1 MWTGPV
7 HNEPVPEASVSAE
20 TDFPGPGS
28 RTWRPAVALVIG
40 LLVFGIA
47 AAVATVL
54 PREPL
59 DRLIS
64 GLVAVVLLA
73 IAAMEWR
80 RRLSGG
86 PRGLVIAG
94 LTGSRLVP
102 WSTVREVRTGRTK
115 RMGAATLEIDLL
127 DDELI
132 VLGQRELGTDPAAV
146 AAVLQPWF
154 DDRPRR

>member
-1 MWTGPV
+1 MWTAPV
-7 HNEPVPEASVSAE
+7 HNPAAEGIVTAE
-20 TDFPGPGS
+20 TDFPGSGA
-28 RTWRPAVALVIG
+28 RTWRPATALVIG
-40 LLVFGIA
+40 LLVFGVA
-47 AAVATVL
+47 AVVATVL

-59 DRLIS
+59 DRVIT
-64 GLVAVVLLA
+64 GLVAAVLLT
-73 IAAMEWR
+73 IAAGEWR
-80 RRLSGG
+80 RRLRGG
-86 PRGLVIAG
+86 PRGLVIVG

-154 DDRPRR
+154 ADRPRR